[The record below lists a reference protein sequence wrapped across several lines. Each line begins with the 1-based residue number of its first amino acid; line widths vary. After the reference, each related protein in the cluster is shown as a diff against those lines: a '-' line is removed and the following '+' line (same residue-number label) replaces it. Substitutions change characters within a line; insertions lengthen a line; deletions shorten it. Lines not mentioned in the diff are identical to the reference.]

1 MKPLKKIKVPVNQ
14 IAMMIS
20 IALRFIPTIMDEV
33 NTIVKAQQARGWIS
47 PPGVSTPGSSAWC
60 QSWCP
65 CLSGAFRRAED
76 LAVAMEARG
85 YDPDQERTRYRQ
97 LTWRRP
103 DSIALAV
110 VVIVSVLFFVARILL

>member
-1 MKPLKKIKVPVNQ
+1 
-14 IAMMIS
+14 
-20 IALRFIPTIMDEV
+20 
-33 NTIVKAQQARGWIS
+33 
-47 PPGVSTPGSSAWC
+47 
-60 QSWCP
+60 
-65 CLSGAFRRAED
+65 AED